1 MATASVSAAA
11 SNYCVPAALTLVGR
25 TSFRTFRN
33 VWMLEELGVPY
44 HQLPVSPWSAESKRY
59 HPLGKVPSLAV
70 EFTSIS
76 SKDAAASKNF
86 HMYESVAINTYL
98 GDVYRYDGTSTTR
111 LPVQHDGNDDRGE
124 QLHNYLVPMAG
135 TPERALYEQWVLTAA
150 TELDSQGLWIHRKHQ
165 ALGKVFGHIP
175 EAVQHAQ
182 EHFNKVVNQIL
193 LPHLLETPNNHP
205 YLLGCHFGAADIVWV
220 HCLDW
225 AESIGWGTIWTHDT
239 TNSTERGVS
248 NQKENAKAIQALQ
261 AYLKRCRSRTA
272 YLKTIAKREA
282 EKQMHLDNI
291 RSKI

>member
-11 SNYCVPAALTLVGR
+11 SNICIPAALTLVGR

-70 EFTSIS
+70 KFIS

-98 GDVYRYDGTSTTR
+98 GDVYRYGTTR
-111 LPVQHDGNDDRGE
+111 LPVQHDGNDNSRGTLH
-124 QLHNYLVPMAG
+124 LHNYLVPMAG

-193 LPHLLETPNNHP
+193 LPHLLETPNHP
-205 YLLGCHFGAADIVWV
+205 YLLGCHFGAADILWV

-225 AESIGWGTIWTHDT
+225 AESIGWGTIWTQDT
-239 TNSTERGVS
+239 TNSTESGVS
-248 NQKENAKAIQALQ
+248 NQNNAKAIQALQ

-282 EKQMHLDNI
+282 EKQTHLDTM